1 MFLSDL
7 FDHFDLLNLS
17 NDLDLLSL
25 SNLLEWVLSHL
36 LDFKLVEIIVALN
49 FLFPAIV
56 IFL

>member
-7 FDHFDLLNLS
+7 FDHLDLLNLS
-17 NDLDLLSL
+17 NDLELLSL